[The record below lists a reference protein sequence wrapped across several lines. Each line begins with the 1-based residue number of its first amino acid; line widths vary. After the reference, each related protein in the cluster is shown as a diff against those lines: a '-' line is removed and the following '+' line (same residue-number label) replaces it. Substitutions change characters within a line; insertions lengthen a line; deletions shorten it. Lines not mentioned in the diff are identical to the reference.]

1 MKKILIFS
9 ILFSAITLPSLGELS
24 DDDLNRIRLIV
35 KEEVNAEIESF
46 EKDIK
51 EWLMSRLNAEGKFNP
66 CSYWLR

>member
-1 MKKILIFS
+1 MKKILLFS
-9 ILFSAITLPSLGELS
+9 ILFSVIALPSLGELS

-51 EWLMSRLNAEGKFNP
+51 NISIPRMKV
-66 CSYWLR
+66 LRKGFHSLQTL